1 MKNAHIE
8 CNLGSAYY
16 LRSANPQKLD
26 APVSK
31 SLLWDFNAS
40 PYKWRHS
47 SGREGTKA
55 MDLGTLIHSAILTP
69 NIPLD
74 QIASVS
80 PYPDFRTKAAQ
91 EWRDDQREMGRIITT
106 DADIRAASG
115 CEQVFSEDY
124 AQRFGVGYKSEVAVF
139 AEIGAT
145 QIKGMIDLVPEG
157 LDCLV
162 DLKTTAK
169 VGSTQHLENTI
180 VNRGYHWQA
189 ALYLDLWNAATG
201 ENRDRFIFCFIET
214 DEHHETAW
222 IDLAPEFIEAG
233 RIGTWHKD
241 GRKKRDGYMDA
252 LSKWQAC
259 CATGIFPRQHEGIT
273 VLQKPAYL

>member
-40 PYKWRHS
+40 PFKWRHS
-47 SGREGTKA
+47 SGKESTRA

-69 NIPLD
+69 LAD
-74 QIASVS
+74 IASLS
-80 PYPDFRTKAAQ
+80 PYADFRTKAAQ
-91 EWRDDQREMGRIITT
+91 EWRDDQKAMGRIIAT

-115 CEQVFSEDY
+115 CEQVFAEDY
-124 AQRFGVGYKSEVAVF
+124 AQRFNVGYKSEVAVF

-145 QIKGMIDLVPEG
+145 QIKGMIDLVPDD

-169 VGSTQHLENTI
+169 VGSTHDILRTI
-180 VNRGYHWQA
+180 TNYGYHWQA

-214 DEHHETAW
+214 SEPYETAW
-222 IDLAPEFIEAG
+222 IELSSDFIELG
-233 RIGTWHKD
+233 RA
-241 GRKKRDGYMDA
+241 GYMNA